1 MRVKRVVAMMMA
13 VCMMGVVPVRAE
25 DQDKAARI
33 AELEKQ
39 IAELQ
44 AELSELKGEA
54 AEGSV
59 LYEDDRVV
67 IKYAGIS
74 GDEKKYEISFE
85 VENLTSDKSLLIQN
99 RETSFNGYMV
109 DDVYCNIT
117 VAPGKKAKG
126 GITVREANAQE
137 YPMEDLESIETKF
150 YVADKEHMATDFVM
164 SDPVVIK

>member
-1 MRVKRVVAMMMA
+1 MRVKRVVAMVMA

-85 VENLTSDKSLLIQN
+85 VENLTFCVQRDQRRSVHLIRHSACVRRRMPPSL
-99 RETSFNGYMV
+99 RASSAAKP
-109 DDVYCNIT
+109 
-117 VAPGKKAKG
+117 APGSFCFA
-126 GITVREANAQE
+126 
-137 YPMEDLESIETKF
+137 
-150 YVADKEHMATDFVM
+150 
-164 SDPVVIK
+164 

>member
-1 MRVKRVVAMMMA
+1 MKRLVAVLMA
-13 VCMMGVVPVRAE
+13 VCMLGAVPVRAE
-25 DQDKAARI
+25 EMDKAARI

-54 AEGSV
+54 AEGAV
-59 LYEDDRVV
+59 LYEDDRVI

-99 RETSFNGYMV
+99 RETSLNGYMV
-109 DDVYCNIT
+109 DKVYCNIT

-126 GITVREANAQE
+126 GITVRDEWAQE
-137 YPMEDLESIETKF
+137 YPMDELESIETKF

-164 SDPVVIK
+164 SDPVIIK